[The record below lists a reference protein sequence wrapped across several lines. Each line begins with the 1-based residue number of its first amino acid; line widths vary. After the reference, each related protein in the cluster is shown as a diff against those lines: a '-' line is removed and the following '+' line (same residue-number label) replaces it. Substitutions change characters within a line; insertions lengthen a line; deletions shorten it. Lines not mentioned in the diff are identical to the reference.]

1 MRRVLNNHGME
12 PRARPC
18 RLSFSSPS
26 RRTQAGIPREM
37 FYSGTPRAPA
47 RAGTSRCPSIRRLN
61 APAQVAA
68 TAICIQ
74 STLQFGSRKGMGGG
88 GAPTS
93 YYTKQRLDPYPSRY
107 NAGPF
112 VNPVISA
119 DACCANYRDGENHG
133 VLGYARGGD
142 LARLKER
149 VLCLDERGRVRY
161 TRFTMRT
168 EEKFWRIKFCEIW
181 LIL

>member
-12 PRARPC
+12 PRARLC

-47 RAGTSRCPSIRRLN
+47 RAGTSCCPSIRRLN

-74 STLQFGSRKGMGGG
+74 STLQFGSRKGK

-93 YYTKQRLDPYPSRY
+93 SYAKQRLDPYPSRY

-133 VLGYARGGD
+133 VSGYARGGD
-142 LARLKER
+142 WLVWRKGCVER
-149 VLCLDERGRVRY
+149 LDERASRRGEVCKIRCGQKRN
-161 TRFTMRT
+161 F
-168 EEKFWRIKFCEIW
+168 EGLNSAKFD
-181 LIL
+181 

>member
-1 MRRVLNNHGME
+1 MEAARKRRDAARRAYERGKGLGQKKVGSQVGRRSKNERNGRKGTERTSSQSESHFNQHQLVRRVLNNHGME
-12 PRARPC
+12 PRARLC

-47 RAGTSRCPSIRRLN
+47 RAGTSCCPSIRRLN

-74 STLQFGSRKGMGGG
+74 STLQFGPRKRK

-93 YYTKQRLDPYPSRY
+93 PYIRNNVRTPIR
-107 NAGPF
+107 
-112 VNPVISA
+112 
-119 DACCANYRDGENHG
+119 RDI
-133 VLGYARGGD
+133 
-142 LARLKER
+142 
-149 VLCLDERGRVRY
+149 
-161 TRFTMRT
+161 TRDRS
-168 EEKFWRIKFCEIW
+168 
-181 LIL
+181 

>member
-12 PRARPC
+12 PRARLC

-47 RAGTSRCPSIRRLN
+47 RAGTSCCPSIRRLN

-74 STLQFGSRKGMGGG
+74 STLQFGSRKGK

-93 YYTKQRLDPYPSRY
+93 SYAKQRLDPYPSRY

-133 VLGYARGGD
+133 VSGYARGGD
-142 LARLKER
+142 WLVWRKGCVER
-149 VLCLDERGRVRY
+149 LDERASRKGEVCKIRCGRR
-161 TRFTMRT
+161 
-168 EEKFWRIKFCEIW
+168 EI
-181 LIL
+181 LKD

>member
-12 PRARPC
+12 PRARLC

-47 RAGTSRCPSIRRLN
+47 RAGTSCCPSIRRLN

-74 STLQFGSRKGMGGG
+74 STLQFGPRKRK

-93 YYTKQRLDPYPSRY
+93 PYIRNNVRTPIRRDITRDRSWIRSFRRTR
-107 NAGPF
+107 AAPITVMVKITGF
-112 VNPVISA
+112 WGTPVV
-119 DACCANYRDGENHG
+119 GEGNWLVRRKG
-133 VLGYARGGD
+133 
-142 LARLKER
+142 
-149 VLCLDERGRVRY
+149 CLLIASMREDRGRAARKIQCD
-161 TRFTMRT
+161 RR
-168 EEKFWRIKFCEIW
+168 EI
-181 LIL
+181 LKD